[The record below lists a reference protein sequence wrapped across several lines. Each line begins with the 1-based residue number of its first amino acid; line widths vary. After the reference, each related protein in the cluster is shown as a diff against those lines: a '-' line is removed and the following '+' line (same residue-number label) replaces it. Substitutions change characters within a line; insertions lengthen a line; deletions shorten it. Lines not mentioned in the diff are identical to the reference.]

1 MQAEEHGR
9 FVNVVDLEA
18 TCWRGHPP
26 PGQTGEILEIGI
38 CTVDTFERTRSN
50 PKAFLVRPTRSSVS
64 PFCTELTSITP
75 QMVQDS
81 PTFAEVCEQVRRE
94 YHTDSRPW
102 FSWGEYDRTMLEGQ
116 SAILDLKNPFSAN
129 HTNLKLIF
137 SAWKETRRRYGLS
150 AAVQSLGLTLE
161 GTHHRGVDDAWNTAA
176 ILLAVLAGTNGV
188 LPVLE
193 QEIAR
198 ASPG

>member
-1 MQAEEHGR
+1 MDFEEQEHGR

-26 PGQTGEILEIGI
+26 MGQAQEIIEIGI
-38 CTVDTFERTRSN
+38 CTVDLLERTRSQ
-50 PKAFLVRPTRSSVS
+50 PKAFLVRPERSSVS

-75 QMVQDS
+75 EMVQDS
-81 PTFAEVCEQVRRE
+81 PTFAEVCGQIRLE
-94 YHTDSRPW
+94 YRTDSRPW
-102 FSWGEYDRTMLEGQ
+102 FSWGDYDRTMLEAQ
-116 SAILDLKNPFSAN
+116 SAVLALKNPFSAN

-150 AAVQSLGLTLE
+150 AAVQTLGLTLE

-176 ILLAVLAGTNGV
+176 ILLAVLEGTDGV

-193 QEIAR
+193 REGVKA
-198 ASPG
+198 G